1 MNKQELNE
9 KIQDKV
15 FHFTEVLNGLVSSND
30 NTYIPKTVK
39 QIDKLVNNLYS
50 ELYSLTDNKKL
61 AAIEDNKCGHCG

>member
-15 FHFTEVLNGLVSSND
+15 FRFTEVLNGLVSSND

-61 AAIEDNKCGHCG
+61 SAIEDNKCGHCG